1 MSLHM
6 NNENAPPVL
15 RTPHRSRARDLVSP
29 DVSRIPRL
37 NTQETPRTKAPV
49 PARLTTPL
57 SARTRPLLTPR
68 QSTTRPLDESLKENV
83 IQRQKTTELR
93 LEDIQREKYAVQ
105 NERDG
110 LRTELHLA
118 RQRELRLKAT
128 IEKHEHTI
136 ARYRARAQVP
146 APQPDA
152 RPERSDAHAARIA
165 ELERENADLRDEL
178 EHAAASEARNC
189 RALTACAH
197 RMLREAAAR
206 HRSETARLRK
216 CLADTRGAH
225 EKSESYCGELQTDNA
240 RLAGMLSEAVERGDA
255 LHKMV
260 TDMDADATQLSRNAV
275 AAEDT
280 WERELASKHDTL
292 TGLLDDVRA
301 HDLEQEHDMHQLVEE
316 LDRVS
321 WYQEAY
327 EERCEQVRLL
337 AQVAQLAEYR
347 WNELAH
353 VNAELLAQ
361 APSPHCKS
369 RVSELSGS
377 MDQLVTLRVERAEL
391 THRIARLEQ
400 ELATYRTVASNGTRS
415 RESTPC

>member
-6 NNENAPPVL
+6 NNENVPPVL
-15 RTPHRSRARDLVSP
+15 QTPRRPRARDLASP
-29 DVSRIPRL
+29 GVSRIPRL
-37 NTQETPRTKAPV
+37 NANETPRTKTPV
-49 PARLTTPL
+49 PARLTTPH
-57 SARTRPLLTPR
+57 SARTRPILTPR
-68 QSTTRPLDESLKENV
+68 QSTTRPLDESLKENAV
-83 IQRQKTTELR
+83 QRQKTTESR
-93 LEDIQREKYAVQ
+93 LEDIQREKYAIQ

-136 ARYRARAQVP
+136 ARYRGRAQP
-146 APQPDA
+146 PMPQPDVRA
-152 RPERSDAHAARIA
+152 ERSDAHAARIA

-178 EHAAASEARNC
+178 EHAAASETQNS

-206 HRSETARLRK
+206 HRGETARLRK
-216 CLADTRGAH
+216 CLADARGAH
-225 EKSESYCGELQTDNA
+225 EKSESYCGELQTDNV
-240 RLAGMLSEAVERGDA
+240 RLAGMLSEAVERGDS
-255 LHKMV
+255 LRSMV
-260 TDMDADATQLSRNAV
+260 ADMDADATQLSRNAA
-275 AAEDT
+275 AAEDA

-292 TGLLDDVRA
+292 TGVLDDARA
-301 HDLEQEHDMHQLVEE
+301 RNLAQEHDMHQLVEE

-337 AQVAQLAEYR
+337 VQVVQLAEDR
-347 WNELAH
+347 GHELAR

-361 APSPHCKS
+361 APSPHSKS
-369 RVSELSGS
+369 RVSGLSGS

-391 THRIARLEQ
+391 AHRIARLEQ